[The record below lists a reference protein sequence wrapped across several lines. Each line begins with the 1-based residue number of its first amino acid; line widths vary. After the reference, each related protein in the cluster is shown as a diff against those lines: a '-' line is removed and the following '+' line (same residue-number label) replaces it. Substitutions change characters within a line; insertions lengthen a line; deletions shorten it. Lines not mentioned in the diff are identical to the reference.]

1 MDNFVL
7 NVHANFWQKIP
18 FFKDFIAIFLK
29 ILKPLYFK
37 DFLIFSKNIMNFIR
51 AHKLEENMKRW
62 TKSTRTDIYGLVHLK
77 ISKPSVGVYV
87 FATWN

>member
-1 MDNFVL
+1 
-7 NVHANFWQKIP
+7 
-18 FFKDFIAIFLK
+18 
-29 ILKPLYFK
+29 
-37 DFLIFSKNIMNFIR
+37 MNFIR